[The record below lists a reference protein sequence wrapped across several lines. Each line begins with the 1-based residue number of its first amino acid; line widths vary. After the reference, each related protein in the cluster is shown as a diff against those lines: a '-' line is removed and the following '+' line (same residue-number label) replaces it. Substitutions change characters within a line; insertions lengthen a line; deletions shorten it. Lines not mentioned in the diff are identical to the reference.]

1 VIAAIHRGLRL
12 AMTEDDRVGEIVN
25 LIDSNGDET
34 NDLCEAVSAVVRL
47 SDAEWVPIVLADY
60 PPTAAH

>member
-1 VIAAIHRGLRL
+1 
-12 AMTEDDRVGEIVN
+12 MTEDDRVGEIVN